1 MLRNENPI
9 TATMC
14 TVYDEYATCKKHKVA
29 LDVKFVRCKKSNGGK
44 VDCQTLKREKIIGS
58 KVCTHG
64 KGGKS
69 CTVM

>member
-1 MLRNENPI
+1 MLRKESPI

-14 TVYDEYATCKKHKVA
+14 TVYDEYATCGKHRTV
-29 LDVKFVRCKKSNGGK
+29 LDAKFEYCKKSNGGK
-44 VDCQTLKREKIIGS
+44 VNCQTLKRKKMIGS

-64 KGGKS
+64 KNGKS